1 MDAMVI
7 EQSQAADE
15 KRLAQANSIKLIAKQ
30 KEIAERKIKVDS
42 DLGEAEP
49 ALLAAQESVSGI
61 QTKDLRE
68 LKSFQNPPAQVKI
81 GLEPVVAL
89 LNQKNATPDWK
100 EIKGKLGEADF
111 INQIMN
117 FDKDSIKPHVK
128 EFLNKNYLKDAEKF
142 NTDRIMKASKATGPL
157 ALWVSSIVKYSEIF
171 HSITPLRNELK
182 GLEEEETRMLGEK

>member
-1 MDAMVI
+1 
-7 EQSQAADE
+7 
-15 KRLAQANSIKLIAKQ
+15 
-30 KEIAERKIKVDS
+30 
-42 DLGEAEP
+42 
-49 ALLAAQESVSGI
+49 
-61 QTKDLRE
+61 
-68 LKSFQNPPAQVKI
+68 
-81 GLEPVVAL
+81 
-89 LNQKNATPDWK
+89 
-100 EIKGKLGEADF
+100 
-111 INQIMN
+111 MN